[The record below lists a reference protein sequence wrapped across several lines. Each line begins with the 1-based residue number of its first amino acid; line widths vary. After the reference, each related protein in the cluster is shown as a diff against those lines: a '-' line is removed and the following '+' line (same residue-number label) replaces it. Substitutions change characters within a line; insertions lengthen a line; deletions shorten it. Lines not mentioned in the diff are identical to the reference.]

1 MSDSFPK
8 ISIVTP
14 SFNQAKYLEDTILSV
29 LGQGYPNL
37 EYIIIDGGSTDGS
50 VDIIKKY
57 ESQLTYWVSEK
68 DAGLYDALQ
77 KGFEKSTGEIMAW
90 INSDDMYHKKSLFV
104 VADIFRRFGQIRWLM
119 GSNTFYDEQGNPFIY
134 DDEPYQQR
142 WSKWRMYMNE
152 GQYIQQESVFWKR
165 DLWLDTEGYIDQNY
179 ALAADFELWTRFF
192 RKEELYTT
200 SYILSG
206 FRLRSENQKSL
217 DQRNQ
222 YVHEM
227 QAIINRELEL
237 SQDKSRFVYA
247 KFLMRLTILIPVKKW
262 RDRVRIKL
270 LKLSKKI
277 IFDRHKGMAFSKR

>member
-77 KGFEKSTGEIMAW
+77 KGFEKSTGVIMAW

-165 DLWLDTEGYIDQNY
+165 DLWLDTGGYIDQNY

-237 SQDKSRFVYA
+237 SQDKSHFVYA
-247 KFLMRLTILIPVKKW
+247 KFLMQLIILIPVKKW
-262 RDRVRIKL
+262 RNKIRIKL
-270 LKLSKKI
+270 LKLPKKI